1 MQTHWRFLKFLL
13 LLHVFW
19 YYLKYEPLR
28 IYTSRLLLK
37 KKSHLIATTKEFS
50 DLTYLWIWL
59 LRPVQQRECFKKVS
73 NFLGLRHKSWQALK
87 QDLVNSKIYKS
98 DCKDKEK
105 KRVTYIV
112 FQHSP
117 EQSHKLITRVFLA
130 GVMKI
135 VCPFY
140 LHLLHGKSATEVGI
154 QEVGHAVTLF
164 SFCFLLRNREL

>member
-1 MQTHWRFLKFLL
+1 M
-13 LLHVFW
+13 
-19 YYLKYEPLR
+19 P
-28 IYTSRLLLK
+28 
-37 KKSHLIATTKEFS
+37 
-50 DLTYLWIWL
+50 
-59 LRPVQQRECFKKVS
+59 

-164 SFCFLLRNREL
+164 SFCFLLRNRELLLYNINFFSKLKDHTPTHSYHTASFWNHYIFSM